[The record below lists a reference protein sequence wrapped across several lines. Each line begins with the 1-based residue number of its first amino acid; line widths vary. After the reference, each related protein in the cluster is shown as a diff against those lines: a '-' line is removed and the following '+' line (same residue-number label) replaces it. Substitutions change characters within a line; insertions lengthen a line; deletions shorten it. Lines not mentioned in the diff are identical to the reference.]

1 MSQYN
6 LGEMYFKLQN
16 YIKAEE
22 FDLEALENYTILFN
36 QSPNAYRDYLA
47 RTLWNLMLL
56 YGNMENWEK
65 FDDILEQTL
74 KNFEDLS
81 QQAPQYQE
89 KVDILRELKRQ
100 RSIEKAAQ

>member
-1 MSQYN
+1 
-6 LGEMYFKLQN
+6 
-16 YIKAEE
+16 
-22 FDLEALENYTILFN
+22 
-36 QSPNAYRDYLA
+36 
-47 RTLWNLMLL
+47 
-56 YGNMENWEK
+56 MENWEK
-65 FDDILEQTL
+65 FDDILEKTL